1 MIYNPNNTK
10 YTSALSSLLPETR
23 QHSEQTLVYSPGR
36 ERNLDSQKFSLRPV
50 FRNSPDIDR
59 LGRAILEMAMRQT
72 A

>member
-10 YTSALSSLLPETR
+10 YTSALEGQPCEARLSGELLYVFR
-23 QHSEQTLVYSPGR
+23 PGR

-50 FRNSPDIDR
+50 YRNTPDIDR

>member
-10 YTSALSSLLPETR
+10 YTSALEGQQRDAR
-23 QHSEQTLVYSPGR
+23 QTEESHFVFRPGR

-50 FRNSPDIDR
+50 YRNTPDIDR
-59 LGRAILEMAMRQT
+59 LGRAMLEMAMRQT